1 MARKAGAR
9 QGPWVL
15 GRHSPPEHLYEMTL
29 DAYTR
34 GPVAAPVADPLAPF
48 GPAVR
53 AWFEATF
60 EAPTQAQAEGWAAI
74 AQGHSTL
81 IHAPTGSGKTLAAF
95 LWCLDRLVEHPRPA
109 PTRAEPGTVRVLYI
123 SPLKALTYDVER
135 NLRAPLA
142 GIALEAQRL
151 GDEPPRITIAART
164 GDTPADARRDLVRHP
179 PDILVTTP
187 ESLYLLLTSQ
197 AREIL
202 RGVEHV
208 IVDEVH
214 AIAGSK
220 RGAHLALSLERLE
233 RLRATGSD
241 GAGAADGSRGAGTA
255 DGSRGGGRGSSRGG
269 GRVSSGDRGR
279 GSSGDRGRGSAM
291 APLQRIGLSATQR
304 PLETIARFLG
314 GAGEGREVTIV
325 DAGARKPLELQVV
338 VPVED
343 MARLGEALPAEE
355 QPGGPVL
362 GGELRT
368 SIWPAIHP
376 RILELIRQHRSTIV
390 FVNSRRLAER
400 LAQRLNELAGE
411 ELVRAHHGSI
421 AREQRLEI
429 EEELKAGRLPA
440 LVATSSLELG
450 IDMGAVDLVI
460 QVESPTS
467 VARGL
472 QRIGRAGHH
481 VGEPSKGVIFPKYRG
496 DLLETAVVVKG
507 MHDGSIETTTLPHNP
522 LDVLAQQLV
531 AMTIGERFTVDELL
545 EIVRRAAPF
554 ETLAREALEGVLGM
568 LAGAYPSDE
577 FAELR
582 PRITWDRLT
591 DVIEGRRDARVVAV
605 TSGGTIP
612 DRGLYPV
619 FLEGEPGTTGRRVGE
634 LDEEMVYELRA
645 GMHGDVIVL
654 GASSW
659 RVADISP
666 NRVTVTPAPGIP
678 GKLPFWKGDSV
689 GRPVELGRQIGA
701 FVRAAEAD
709 LAAGPKGRA
718 KATQRLRRDHDLD
731 GLAAENLLAYL
742 EDEREATGAL
752 PTDRRIVIERFRDE
766 LGDWRLVILT
776 PFGGRVHA
784 PWTMA
789 IEARLQERLGLEV
802 QTIWSDDGIAIR
814 LPEGDATLDGVEEL
828 LFPDPEEIEDLVV
841 GRVGH
846 SSLFASRFRENAAR
860 ALLLPRRRPG
870 TRTPLWQQRQRAA
883 DLLAVA
889 SRYGSFPI
897 LVETYRECLAD
908 VFDLPALREILD
920 GVRRREVVVHS
931 VETAR
936 ASAFASSLLFDYVA
950 AYMYDGDAPLAE
962 RRAQALTLDR
972 DLLRELLGQEELRE
986 LLDADALADLELSLQ
1001 ALVDERHA
1009 DSPDHVHDLLRRLG
1023 DLSIEEVGARTV
1035 GGRVEGAL
1043 HLAELASTR
1052 RAIRAR
1058 IGGEE
1063 RWIAMEDVARYR
1075 DGVGVSA
1082 PPGVPQAFLGPTI
1095 GALDGLLARYART
1108 HGPFLA
1114 PDPARR
1120 WGLPTGRRRG
1130 GAPPAGRGG
1139 LAAQRGVPARRRG
1152 ARVLR
1157 PRGPAAPPSP
1167 VALQAPARGGAGR
1180 PGHAR
1185 AVPARVARRRP
1196 VTRRPRGVPHHRSE
1210 VPPRWSAWPRSSTSS
1225 RVCRSRPR
1233 SSSAT
1238 CSRPASP
1245 AISRGCWTSS
1255 ARWAR
1260 SPGWGG
1266 GAWVAT
1272 TGASSCTG
1280 RAARCCGRT
1289 APRTAWTGRP
1299 RSSTSGSAPSSPAA
1313 APPST
1318 ASCPPRRAA
1327 ARTGRS
1333 STRCG
1338 TWSGPARSPT
1348 TRSRRSGRCAG
1359 SDPPGITGRVRA
1371 GSRLSGRRR
1380 RRAAGRWW
1388 PTTPAPGPTRGRQP
1402 QPGPGSDRADG
1413 AGGRR
1418 HLRRPARRPA
1428 PSASTPRPWSSWSG
1442 TGSSPARR
1450 WPARPSTVASAPSTR
1465 CSGRWRRPAGSAAA
1479 TSWTALARP
1488 SSLSPGPSTGCARCA
1503 TSRGSWPASTG
1514 ASSTCSRPPI
1524 PPTPTARLCP
1534 GPGGATPTGGPSSER
1549 PARTS
1554 CSSRGPPSCTWTAA
1568 GRRSRRC
1575 PRADDP
1581 AMLAAALRSL
1591 SDLVA
1596 DGRVRELVI
1605 SRVDGEPVAGSPFRE
1620 ALLAAGF
1627 VPGYRGVALRAGPP
1641 AERTYPRPTPVRPV
1655 R

>member
-1 MARKAGAR
+1 MA
-9 QGPWVL
+9 
-15 GRHSPPEHLYEMTL
+15 PPP
-29 DAYTR
+29 YTR
-34 GPVAAPVADPLAPF
+34 GPVPARIADPLAPF

-60 EAPTQAQAEGWAAI
+60 EAATPAQVQGWAAI
-74 AQGHSTL
+74 AAGRSTL

-95 LWCLDRLVEHPRPA
+95 LWCLDRLAREPRPE
-109 PTRAEPGTVRVLYI
+109 PTRTEPGTVRVLYV

-142 GIALEAQRL
+142 GIALAAQRL
-151 GDEPPRITIAART
+151 GQEPPRITIASRT
-164 GDTPADARRDLVRHP
+164 GDTPADERRNLVKRP

-208 IVDEVH
+208 IVDEIH

-233 RLRATGSD
+233 RLRPVDA
-241 GAGAADGSRGAGTA
+241 
-255 DGSRGGGRGSSRGG
+255 
-269 GRVSSGDRGR
+269 
-279 GSSGDRGRGSAM
+279 

-314 GAGEGREVTIV
+314 GTGDGRDVAIV
-325 DAGARKPLELQVV
+325 DVGTRKPLELQVV

-343 MARLGEALPAEE
+343 MARLGEVLPQDE
-355 QPGGPVL
+355 QPGGPVI
-362 GGELRT
+362 GGEKRN

-376 RILELIRQHRSTIV
+376 RILELIRAHHSTLV
-390 FVNSRRLAER
+390 FTNSRRLAER

-421 AREQRLEI
+421 AREQRLQI

-440 LVATSSLELG
+440 IVATSSLELG

-472 QRIGRAGHH
+472 QRIGRAGHQ

-496 DLLETAVVVKG
+496 DLLETAVVVRG
-507 MHDGSIETTTLPHNP
+507 MRDGAIEQTTMPRNP

-531 AMTIGERFTVDELL
+531 AMTIAERFTVDELL
-545 EIVRRAAPF
+545 ETVRRAAPF
-554 ETLAREALEGVLGM
+554 ETLTREALEGVLGM

-577 FAELR
+577 FAELK
-582 PRITWDRLT
+582 PRVTWDRLT
-591 DVIEGRRDARVVAV
+591 DVVEGRRDARVVAV

-619 FLEGEPGTTGRRVGE
+619 FLEGEAGTPGRRVGE

-678 GKLPFWKGDSV
+678 GKLPFWHGDAV

-701 FVRAAEAD
+701 FVRDVETD
-709 LAAGPKGRA
+709 LAKGPKGRA
-718 KATQRLRRDHDLD
+718 RAAERLRSEHDLD
-731 GLAAENLLAYL
+731 ELAAENLLAYL
-742 EDEREATGAL
+742 EDEREATGVL

-784 PWTMA
+784 PWCMA
-789 IEARLQERLGLEV
+789 LEARLQERRGLAV

-814 LPEGDATLDGVEEL
+814 LPEGDGSLDGVEEL
-828 LFPDPEEIEDLVV
+828 LFPDPEEVEDLVV
-841 GRVGH
+841 GRVGQ

-870 TRTPLWQQRQRAA
+870 TRTPLWQQRQRSA

-908 VFDLPALREILD
+908 VFDLPALREILG
-920 GVRRREVVVHS
+920 GVQRRELTVHS
-931 VETAR
+931 VETAH

-986 LLDADALADLELSLQ
+986 LLDPDALADLELSLQ
-1001 ALVDERHA
+1001 ALVEERHA

-1023 DLSIEEVGARTV
+1023 DLSADEAGARTA
-1035 GGRVEGAL
+1035 GGRVEASI
-1043 HLAELASTR
+1043 HLAELAGSR
-1052 RAIRAR
+1052 RAVRAR

-1063 RWIAMEDVARYR
+1063 RWIAVEDVARYR
-1075 DGVGVSA
+1075 DGVGMSA
-1082 PPGVPQAFLGPTI
+1082 PPGVPAAFLVPVI

-1108 HGPFLA
+1108 HGPFLG
-1114 PDPARR
+1114 PEPARR
-1120 WGLPTGRRRG
+1120 WGLPDGVVEDALHRLVGAGSLLAGEFRPGGAEREYCDQEVLRLLRRRSLSKLRREVEPVDPVTLARFLPAWHGVAPSPSAVSAFSPSAPGSG
-1130 GAPPAGRGG
+1130 GSPFRGSAALERLAAVVDQLAGLPIPASVLERDVLPARIPGYQPRLLDELGAMGEVAWVGRGSLGRDDGRVVLYRPGREVLRPTGLPDGVERPAGEIHER
-1139 LAAQRGVPARRRG
+1139 LRAHLRRRG
-1152 ARVLR
+1152 ACFYRELFTAAGGRSDRDVLDALWDLVWAGEVTNDTVAPLRALRWKRPTKDHR
-1157 PRGPAAPPSP
+1157 PR
-1167 VALQAPARGGAGR
+1167 AGR
-1180 PGHAR
+1180 LTALG
-1185 AVPARVARRRP
+1185 
-1196 VTRRPRGVPHHRSE
+1196 
-1210 VPPRWSAWPRSSTSS
+1210 PPE
-1225 RVCRSRPR
+1225 
-1233 SSSAT
+1233 
-1238 CSRPASP
+1238 
-1245 AISRGCWTSS
+1245 
-1255 ARWAR
+1255 
-1260 SPGWGG
+1260 
-1266 GAWVAT
+1266 
-1272 TGASSCTG
+1272 
-1280 RAARCCGRT
+1280 
-1289 APRTAWTGRP
+1289 
-1299 RSSTSGSAPSSPAA
+1299 
-1313 APPST
+1313 
-1318 ASCPPRRAA
+1318 
-1327 ARTGRS
+1327 
-1333 STRCG
+1333 
-1338 TWSGPARSPT
+1338 
-1348 TRSRRSGRCAG
+1348 
-1359 SDPPGITGRVRA
+1359 
-1371 GSRLSGRRR
+1371 
-1380 RRAAGRWW
+1380 AAGRWSLVEGDGGEE
-1388 PTTPAPGPTRGRQP
+1388 AAPTRTARIHAQALVLLERHGVLTREAVAGEAVDGGFSAVYPVLRAMEEAGRIRRGYFVDGLGAAQFALP
-1402 QPGPGSDRADG
+1402 GAVDRLRALRDQPG
-1413 AGGRR
+1413 
-1418 HLRRPARRPA
+1418 
-1428 PSASTPRPWSSWSG
+1428 
-1442 TGSSPARR
+1442 
-1450 WPARPSTVASAPSTR
+1450 
-1465 CSGRWRRPAGSAAA
+1465 
-1479 TSWTALARP
+1479 
-1488 SSLSPGPSTGCARCA
+1488 
-1503 TSRGSWPASTG
+1503 
-1514 ASSTCSRPPI
+1514 
-1524 PPTPTARLCP
+1524 
-1534 GPGGATPTGGPSSER
+1534 E
-1549 PARTS
+1549 
-1554 CSSRGPPSCTWTAA
+1554 AA
-1568 GRRSRRC
+1568 GDHGRVVHL
-1575 PRADDP
+1575 
-1581 AMLAAALRSL
+1581 LAAADPANPYGAALPWPRRGDDDRRSLQRAAGAYAALVDGAAVVYVDRGGTSIQLLPAAEDPEALAAGLRSL
-1591 SDLVA
+1591 ADLVA

-1605 SRVDGEPVAGSPFRE
+1605 GKVDGEPIALSRHRD

-1627 VPGYRGVALRAGPP
+1627 VHGYRGYALRAAAGPG
-1641 AERTYPRPTPVRPV
+1641 ERSYPRPRPVRPI